1 MMQLMLGGINGNYL
15 TNITLNAAAETQEVL
30 AAVAYSTEMGL
41 LFDWCWNN
49 HIPLKYFGRLDAGVA
64 VKPSILAAFL
74 ARKSASF
81 QCRLVQYHHAKVIW
95 WREYGLYIGSA
106 NLTESAWY
114 KNVEAGCFFPESE
127 ISDEMAGDID
137 ELFRVL
143 DRNSTPLTDELVAVM
158 QKRAKQIAAM
168 EPPPDEFWN
177 SPSFNKWS
185 GLVQTGKKKATD
197 RRRDTFL
204 KEWHSTFQQ
213 LRHIGNLVSK
223 PENRPSWIAP
233 NAPAGAQG
241 DQFLHAHYYQRTF
254 DGKRA
259 LYADYFEQNRR
270 DPDAALK
277 EAVQWWR
284 SLPKAPSEEDV
295 MLNTTAPM
303 LRDAFTLEA
312 VEEMNYLQFREIC
325 MGIHSIKDH
334 ARRVANK
341 AVGLLEDGTKYT
353 IPENV
358 DALSKRIWNDKS
370 AGGNDVKQL
379 VKFILYGGPEAQLP
393 ERIWTAVHDPK
404 WKMEGLGISALGE
417 LVGWALPDRFPPRNG
432 RTSKALKSL
441 GYDVTVHVG

>member
-1 MMQLMLGGINGNYL
+1 MQLMLGGINGNYL

-30 AAVAYSTEMGL
+30 AAVAYSTEMDL

-49 HIPLKYFGRLDAGVA
+49 HIPLKYFGRLDEGVA

-74 ARKSASF
+74 ARKSAGF
-81 QCRLVQYHHAKVIW
+81 QCRLVQHHHAKVIW

-106 NLTESAWY
+106 NLTASAWY

-127 ISDEMAGDID
+127 INDEMAGDIL
-137 ELFRVL
+137 ELFDVL
-143 DRNSTPLTDELVAVM
+143 ERNSTPLTDELVAVM
-158 QKRAKQIAAM
+158 QKRAKQIAAT

-204 KEWHSTFQQ
+204 EEWHSTLQH
-213 LRHIGNLVSK
+213 LRDIGNLVSK

-254 DGKRA
+254 DGRRA

-295 MLNTTAPM
+295 MLNTTTPM
-303 LRDAFTLEA
+303 LRDALTLEA
-312 VEEMNYLQFREIC
+312 IDEMNYQ
-325 MGIHSIKDH
+325 
-334 ARRVANK
+334 
-341 AVGLLEDGTKYT
+341 GLRAACCKQGSRS
-353 IPENV
+353 P
-358 DALSKRIWNDKS
+358 
-370 AGGNDVKQL
+370 GGRDQ
-379 VKFILYGGPEAQLP
+379 
-393 ERIWTAVHDPK
+393 VHD
-404 WKMEGLGISALGE
+404 
-417 LVGWALPDRFPPRNG
+417 
-432 RTSKALKSL
+432 T
-441 GYDVTVHVG
+441 